1 MEQFLLGWGNI
12 TSLQDGVVM
21 VIMISVT
28 GNSLNFHIT
37 MTSRK
42 RDASGKA
49 NSESNV
55 SSNQTRQLKG
65 YTVGRWAAWGSSW
78 EASSRLQRPGN
89 ASELPDLGV
98 LPGCIWGQK
107 WAVHRSP
114 GLLPL
119 PALWFLLNERT
130 VGARIFQAVT
140 YPGQVS

>member
-65 YTVGRWAAWGSSW
+65 YTVGR
-78 EASSRLQRPGN
+78 
-89 ASELPDLGV
+89 
-98 LPGCIWGQK
+98 
-107 WAVHRSP
+107 
-114 GLLPL
+114 
-119 PALWFLLNERT
+119 
-130 VGARIFQAVT
+130 
-140 YPGQVS
+140 